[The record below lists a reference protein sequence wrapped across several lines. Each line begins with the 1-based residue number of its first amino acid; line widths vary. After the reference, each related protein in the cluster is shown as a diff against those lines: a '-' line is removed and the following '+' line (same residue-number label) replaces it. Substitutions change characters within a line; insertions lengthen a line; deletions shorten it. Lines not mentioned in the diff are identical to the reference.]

1 MIWPKILSKNFF
13 LQNYKLVQ
21 KLTVPPC
28 CFKSTQLN
36 FSKEAFAKENFIKK
50 TLSRKTLSRK
60 SLSRK
65 TLAGKSLSRKTLARK
80 TLGRKIWRK
89 PPPLSSLDFY
99 VWSVVMLLQKEI
111 CLFFRFQKVR
121 IPASQSNRIHSLWK
135 TSTELDLFVSLFCLQ
150 FII

>member
-1 MIWPKILSKNFF
+1 MIWPKILSENFF

-65 TLAGKSLSRKTLARK
+65 TLASK